1 MTAKRCMV
9 GVPFLFSKKGETK
22 MKTLRAAFIKAG
34 YKSMPTKR
42 TDVPRNKCTRNRT
55 QELSEK
61 EIRELMGIY
70 RPTYKRGRGGAFK
83 SK

>member
-1 MTAKRCMV
+1 
-9 GVPFLFSKKGETK
+9 
-22 MKTLRAAFIKAG
+22 MKTLRAAFLKAG
-34 YKSMPTKR
+34 YKSMPIKR
-42 TDVPRNKCTRNRT
+42 TDVPANGCTRNRT

-61 EIRELMGIY
+61 EIRELMGVY

>member
-1 MTAKRCMV
+1 
-9 GVPFLFSKKGETK
+9 

-34 YKSMPTKR
+34 YKSMSTKR
-42 TDVPRNKCTRNRT
+42 TDVLENGRTRNHT
-55 QELSEK
+55 QELSER
-61 EIRELMGIY
+61 ELRELMGIY

>member
-1 MTAKRCMV
+1 
-9 GVPFLFSKKGETK
+9 

-34 YKSMPTKR
+34 YKSMPRKR
-42 TDVPRNKCTRNRT
+42 TDVLKNKRAQNHT
-55 QELSEK
+55 QELSER

>member
-1 MTAKRCMV
+1 
-9 GVPFLFSKKGETK
+9 

-34 YKSMPTKR
+34 YKSMSTKR
-42 TDVPRNKCTRNRT
+42 TDVPGNKCAQNRT

-61 EIRELMGIY
+61 EIRELMGVY

>member
-1 MTAKRCMV
+1 
-9 GVPFLFSKKGETK
+9 

-34 YKSMPTKR
+34 YKPMSTKR
-42 TDVPRNKCTRNRT
+42 TDVPGNKRAQNRT

-61 EIRELMGIY
+61 EIRELMGVY

>member
-1 MTAKRCMV
+1 
-9 GVPFLFSKKGETK
+9 

-34 YKSMPTKR
+34 YKSMSTQR
-42 TDVPRNKCTRNRT
+42 TDVPKNKYAQNHT
-55 QELSEK
+55 QELSER
-61 EIRELMGIY
+61 ELRELMGIY

>member
-1 MTAKRCMV
+1 
-9 GVPFLFSKKGETK
+9 
-22 MKTLRAAFIKAG
+22 MKTLRAAFLKAG

-42 TDVPRNKCTRNRT
+42 TDVPKNKCTRNRT
-55 QELSEK
+55 HELSHE
-61 EIRELMGIY
+61 EIKELMGVY

>member
-1 MTAKRCMV
+1 
-9 GVPFLFSKKGETK
+9 

-34 YKSMPTKR
+34 YKSMSTKR
-42 TDVPRNKCTRNRT
+42 TDVPENKRTQNRT
-55 QELSEK
+55 QELSEEDIK
-61 EIRELMGIY
+61 SLMGIY

>member
-1 MTAKRCMV
+1 
-9 GVPFLFSKKGETK
+9 

-34 YKSMPTKR
+34 YKSMSTKR
-42 TDVPRNKCTRNRT
+42 TDVLENRRTRNRT
-55 QELSEK
+55 QELSER
-61 EIRELMGIY
+61 ELRELMGIY

>member
-1 MTAKRCMV
+1 
-9 GVPFLFSKKGETK
+9 

-34 YKSMPTKR
+34 YKSMSTKR

-70 RPTYKRGRGGAFK
+70 RPIYKRGRGGAFK

>member
-1 MTAKRCMV
+1 
-9 GVPFLFSKKGETK
+9 

-34 YKSMPTKR
+34 YKSASTKR
-42 TDVPRNKCTRNRT
+42 TDVPENKCTQNHT
-55 QELSEK
+55 QELSHE
-61 EIRELMGIY
+61 EIKELMGIY

>member
-1 MTAKRCMV
+1 
-9 GVPFLFSKKGETK
+9 

-34 YKSMPTKR
+34 YKSMATKR
-42 TDVPRNKCTRNRT
+42 TDVLKNKCTRNRT

-61 EIRELMGIY
+61 EIRELMGVY

>member
-1 MTAKRCMV
+1 
-9 GVPFLFSKKGETK
+9 

-34 YKSMPTKR
+34 YKSMSTKR
-42 TDVPRNKCTRNRT
+42 TDVLENRRTRNHT
-55 QELSEK
+55 QELSER
-61 EIRELMGIY
+61 ELRELMGIY

>member
-1 MTAKRCMV
+1 FIFR
-9 GVPFLFSKKGETK
+9 KGETK

-34 YKSMPTKR
+34 YKSASTKR
-42 TDVPRNKCTRNRT
+42 TDVPENKCAQNHT
-55 QELSEK
+55 QELSHE
-61 EIRELMGIY
+61 EIKELMGIY

>member
-1 MTAKRCMV
+1 
-9 GVPFLFSKKGETK
+9 

-34 YKSMPTKR
+34 YKSTPPKR
-42 TDVPRNKCTRNRT
+42 TDVPKNKCAQNHT
-55 QELSEK
+55 QELSEE
-61 EIRELMGIY
+61 EIKSLMGIY

>member
-1 MTAKRCMV
+1 
-9 GVPFLFSKKGETK
+9 

-34 YKSMPTKR
+34 YKSMSTKR
-42 TDVPRNKCTRNRT
+42 TDVPENKCTQNRT

-61 EIRELMGIY
+61 EIRELMGVY
-70 RPTYKRGRGGAFK
+70 RQTYKRGRGGAFK